1 MWQGKKSFVL
11 HAHTHIDIRC
21 MDMYICMYIHMYVCM
36 DVQQSGQKAKGENF
50 LMVIDGDTSGV
61 VRQVSNEKG
70 DESLVCVCVCR

>member
-1 MWQGKKSFVL
+1 
-11 HAHTHIDIRC
+11 
-21 MDMYICMYIHMYVCM
+21 MYVCTYVCM

-70 DESLVCVCVCR
+70 DENLVCVCVCR

>member
-1 MWQGKKSFVL
+1 
-11 HAHTHIDIRC
+11 
-21 MDMYICMYIHMYVCM
+21 M

-70 DESLVCVCVCR
+70 DEGLVCVRVSR

>member
-1 MWQGKKSFVL
+1 MYV
-11 HAHTHIDIRC
+11 H
-21 MDMYICMYIHMYVCM
+21 MYICM